1 MTTSTEKMR
10 AWRGPALLSYGYRPF
25 FLLAAVWAAL
35 VMVVWIL
42 VLSGLIGW
50 TAAFDPVSWH
60 AHSLLFGYSTAVIAG
75 FLMTAV
81 PNWTGR
87 FPIVGWPLAG
97 LVALWL
103 IGRLVV
109 TLGFGLPAMVIAAI
123 DLAFP
128 VVFAVAIGRE
138 IVAGRNWR
146 NLKVLALLTL
156 LIVADLLFHIEA
168 AQGGYAAGGLG
179 ARLALAT
186 LILLITL
193 IGGRIVPSFTRNWLA
208 QRRSAQLPAQADRGD
223 DVCMTITIVALL
235 AWTVLPD
242 HAITGAL
249 CLLAGIANVWRL
261 LRWCGF
267 LTMSEPLIW
276 VLHAGFLFV
285 ALGFFSV
292 AADVLGVVALG
303 PAAKHAWMAGAVGL
317 MTLAVMSRASLGH
330 GGYPLSAGK
339 GAAFLYLSLIVGVI
353 ARVGAGMFPQASWLL
368 HVAACGWI
376 LAFGGFVV
384 LFWPVLV
391 HPKLQARR
399 AN

>member
-109 TLGFGLPAMVIAAI
+109 TLGFGLPAMAIAAI

-223 DVCMTITIVALL
+223 DACMTITVVALL

-261 LRWCGF
+261 LRWRGS
-267 LTMSEPLIW
+267 LRL
-276 VLHAGFLFV
+276 
-285 ALGFFSV
+285 
-292 AADVLGVVALG
+292 
-303 PAAKHAWMAGAVGL
+303 
-317 MTLAVMSRASLGH
+317 SRRG
-330 GGYPLSAGK
+330 
-339 GAAFLYLSLIVGVI
+339 
-353 ARVGAGMFPQASWLL
+353 
-368 HVAACGWI
+368 
-376 LAFGGFVV
+376 
-384 LFWPVLV
+384 
-391 HPKLQARR
+391 
-399 AN
+399 